1 MGWGFGNK
9 TLRSEGMFR
18 LADSRTGLLKA
29 FVRGHIP
36 QYAFAICFM
45 ICANVANASFPKVLG
60 KFFDDLQKG
69 GVMPSVI
76 ARYGLILLGIGAGYG
91 VLFGIGQFS
100 VARLGRKFEF
110 VTRQRLFRHFTTLSE
125 HYFSKH
131 GIGKLLSYVMND
143 VTSVRESI
151 SNGVNQTTNAVFLI
165 LSCVVM
171 MTFSSIPLYMI
182 GISVVPLLAIPFI
195 VVKIGPVIRERSLK
209 VQESLA
215 TMTESAEEQFGGI
228 RVTKTFAAEDM
239 AMRRFGETVDRI
251 RDNQLRLVRVS
262 SLFQALLPFMGA
274 LSLIVSILIGGW
286 LTVSHTITLGSFV
299 ELTLYLRL
307 IVGPLQQIGN
317 VINMMQRSRASLERI
332 NALLA
337 QEPDICDAEEAKPLP
352 EGPLGVRI
360 RSLTFRYPGATEP
373 SLRDINLDIEPGQTV
388 AIVGKTGSG
397 KTTLVKLLL
406 RVYDAPRGSIR
417 IGDRDLGGITLESLR
432 TKIAYVPQ
440 DGFLFSTTI
449 RDNIAFSDRTVE
461 QGEVDEAAQKAQ
473 IAASIEA
480 FPQQFETRLG
490 ERGITLSGGQRQRT
504 SLARGFI
511 KRAPILILDDSV
523 SAVDA
528 VTETN
533 IISGLRRSK
542 SKQTTILIAHRLS
555 AVQHA
560 ELIVVLDE
568 GRIVQRGTHHDLLRQ
583 EGIYASLHAIQEEG
597 IANV

>member
-1 MGWGFGNK
+1 
-9 TLRSEGMFR
+9 
-18 LADSRTGLLKA
+18 
-29 FVRGHIP
+29 
-36 QYAFAICFM
+36 M
-45 ICANVANASFPKVLG
+45 ICANVANAAFPKVLG

-69 GVMPSVI
+69 GVTQTAI
-76 ARYGLILLGIGAGYG
+76 ARYGLILLGIGVAYG
-91 VLFGIGQFS
+91 LLFGIGQFT
-100 VARLGRKFEF
+100 VASLGRKFEF
-110 VTRQRLFRHFTTLSE
+110 VTRQQLFRHFTKLSE

-131 GIGKLLSYVMND
+131 GIGKLLSFVMND

-171 MTFSSIPLYMI
+171 MLFSSIPLYLI
-182 GISVVPLLAIPFI
+182 GICVLPLLAIPFI
-195 VVKIGPVIRERSLK
+195 VVKIGPVIRDRSLK

-239 AMRRFGETVDRI
+239 AMRRFGGTVERI

-262 SLFQALLPFMGA
+262 SLFQALLPFLGG
-274 LSLIVSILIGGW
+274 LSLIMSILVGGW
-286 LTVSHTITLGSFV
+286 LAVSRSITLGSFV
-299 ELTLYLRL
+299 ELTLYLRM
-307 IVGPLQQIGN
+307 IVNPLQQIGN

-332 NALLA
+332 NGLLA
-337 QEPDICDAEEAKPLP
+337 QQPDICDVEGAKPLP

-360 RSLTFRYPGATEP
+360 RGLTFRYPGASEP

-406 RVYDAPRGSIR
+406 RVYDAPRGTIR
-417 IGDRDLGGITLESLR
+417 IGDRDLGGIALESLR
-432 TKIAYVPQ
+432 KKIAYVPQ

-449 RDNIAFSDRTVE
+449 RDNIAFSDRTVD
-461 QGEVDEAAQKAQ
+461 QGEVEEAAQKAQ
-473 IAASIEA
+473 IAASIAA

-533 IISGLRRSK
+533 IIAGLRRSK

-560 ELIVVLDE
+560 DQIIVLDN
-568 GRIVQRGTHHDLLRQ
+568 GRIVQRGTHEELLRQ
-583 EGIYASLHAIQEEG
+583 DGLYASLHAIQEEG
-597 IANV
+597 IANG